1 MSQQN
6 HDASSRR
13 TCMKEVLARLN
24 SDLKKIDEIILA
36 FSRGKSPL
44 IQEISHHLIFSGGKR
59 IRPVLLIMAA
69 KLFGTKSQ
77 DNHHNLGIV
86 PKILCLFRATC
97 SVLRASWIKITEARC
112 TKHEA
117 RNIPDTKFCLIT
129 TLSPFRGKSRMR
141 VDFMADEI
149 SSLRIPVTY
158 VPARNTIFLSYALAY
173 GEVIGAFDIF
183 IGVNAVDYSGY
194 PDCRP
199 EFIQTFEK
207 LANLATAAGIEK
219 KGQFKIHTPL
229 IEMSKKE
236 IIESGIKLGIDYSQT
251 HSCYDPVIKNGE
263 IIACKECDSCRLRLD
278 GFNAANTSDPIKY
291 A

>member
-1 MSQQN
+1 MRV
-6 HDASSRR
+6 DFMA
-13 TCMKEVLARLN
+13 
-24 SDLKKIDEIILA
+24 DEISSLRR
-36 FSRGKSPL
+36 FFKHPL
-44 IQEISHHLIFSGGKR
+44 SI
-59 IRPVLLIMAA
+59 VL
-69 KLFGTKSQ
+69 
-77 DNHHNLGIV
+77 
-86 PKILCLFRATC
+86 KILYLFRATC
-97 SVLRASWIKITEARC
+97 YVLRASWIKITEARC